1 MSAETWIII
10 VSAALLFAI
19 RAGVRTMSHA
29 LDRLTSSVSDA
40 VSALNDATARAG
52 QAGQGD
58 DIALGQL
65 ADSLDAAVSA
75 YRAASVVRSVT
86 DQPVVA
92 SIGEVVP
99 ESVAASGAANPL
111 DTNAVA

>member
-1 MSAETWIII
+1 MSAETCIII

-19 RAGVRTMSHA
+19 RAGVSMMSHA

-52 QAGQGD
+52 NAGQGD
-58 DIALGQL
+58 DAALGQL

-75 YRAASVVRSVT
+75 YRAASVAS
-86 DQPVVA
+86 PVSGLPVA
-92 SIGEVVP
+92 TSAGE
-99 ESVAASGAANPL
+99 AAPDSATASSAANPL
-111 DTNAVA
+111 DPDAAA

>member
-1 MSAETWIII
+1 MSAETCIII

-19 RAGVRTMSHA
+19 RAGVSMMSHA

-52 QAGQGD
+52 NAGQGGD
-58 DIALGQL
+58 AALGQL

-75 YRAASVVRSVT
+75 YRAASVVP
-86 DQPVVA
+86 PV
-92 SIGEVVP
+92 SGETADTSTG
-99 ESVAASGAANPL
+99 EAAPDTAAVSGAANPL
-111 DTNAVA
+111 DPNAAA

>member
-1 MSAETWIII
+1 
-10 VSAALLFAI
+10 
-19 RAGVRTMSHA
+19 MSHA

-58 DIALGQL
+58 DAALGQL

-75 YRAASVVRSVT
+75 YRAASVVQPVS
-86 DQPVVA
+86 DQPAAA
-92 SIGEVVP
+92 STGEAAP
-99 ESVAASGAANPL
+99 DGTAASGAANPL
-111 DTNAVA
+111 DPNAAA